1 VLVQLSDAHF
11 GYPGTEL
18 FDGLTWQVNPGDRI
32 GLVGPNGCGKSTL
45 LRVLDGRLTLDSGTI
60 ARSRGLTLAYLKQ
73 SQEFAG
79 AGRIFDALLKP
90 FEKLLAIHDELLR
103 LERNLVD
110 DKALQRYGEL
120 QERYA
125 AEGGYSLE
133 SRVKALAHDL
143 GFSDADLARNVET
156 LSGGERGRLEL
167 AKTLL
172 EEPDLLLLDEPTNH
186 LDVEATEHLEERLR
200 EWPKAFVLVSHDR
213 YFLRA
218 VCRDIVELEAGRAI
232 VFRGGYDKYVVEREE
247 RHERLN
253 AAYERQKATIE
264 RTEDFIRR
272 NIAGNKTKQAQ
283 SRRKQLEKVDRLGR
297 VQDDFAAAG
306 NIGLRFS
313 VGDHTGGKEAV
324 KTEHL
329 DIGYADAPPLVKD
342 VNLVIYRGDRIGL
355 VGPNGCGKST
365 LLKTL
370 LGKLDPLAGSV
381 MRGHEVRIGYFDQ
394 KLSEL
399 SDDNSLIDE
408 IRTVRGDFAE
418 DIARNFLGRFRF
430 TGDDPFKKVK
440 GLSGGERNRLTLAK
454 MMLRPRNLLALDE
467 PTNHLDIP
475 AREVLEDALADY
487 EGTVLVV
494 SHDRYFL
501 DRVVTK
507 IIHIHDGRA
516 EEHVGNYSEWKAR
529 THKKAEPPAV
539 VEQRGKPKDAQ
550 KHDAKAAP
558 KPLVADVKDEAKG
571 DRIAERE
578 RQKAGQRE
586 LEKKRKRLKELE
598 DKVATAETEI
608 GALNEKLAADHGGDW
623 NKLNALV
630 AEKELLE
637 QRLKSWMTEW
647 ERLGEELET

>member
-1 VLVQLSDAHF
+1 MLVQLSDAHF

-60 ARSRGLTLAYLKQ
+60 ARARGLSLAYLKQ

-90 FEKLLAIHDELLR
+90 FEKLLAIHDELLA

-143 GFSDADLARNVET
+143 GFSDGDLERNVET

-218 VCRDIVELEAGRAI
+218 VCRDIVELEAGKAI
-232 VFRGGYDKYVVEREE
+232 VFRGGYEKYVVEREE

-297 VQDDFAAAG
+297 VQDEFAAAG

-329 DIGYADAPPLVKD
+329 DVGYAGAPALVKD

-370 LGKLDPLAGSV
+370 LGKIDPLGGSV
-381 MRGHEVRIGYFDQ
+381 LRGHEVRIGYFDQ

-475 AREVLEDALADY
+475 AREVLEEALAEY

-507 IIHIHDGRA
+507 IVHIHDGRA

-529 THKKAEPPAV
+529 THKKAEPIV
-539 VEQRGKPKDAQ
+539 VETRGKSAKNEP
-550 KHDAKAAP
+550 KAAP
-558 KPLVADVKDEAKG
+558 KPAVVEAKPDAKDEAKG

-586 LEKKRKRLKELE
+586 TEKKRKRLKELE

-608 GALNEKLAADHGGDW
+608 GALNDKLAADHGGDW

-637 QRLKSWMTEW
+637 QRLKSWMSGW
-647 ERLGEELET
+647 ERLGEELES